1 MEGQYKLK
9 WLNGLLAGRE
19 LVLPPGELCLGAGE
33 ADIAVTF
40 ETDGEA
46 VLCVDDD
53 GVHIRSALPVWVEGA
68 RWDLAQRL
76 PLHAS
81 IDLGGQAFVLGLAG
95 DAIASRTVPERASR
109 VRGRGRASPI
119 RWRLSCLAA
128 LCFALGAIVLLYPRT
143 SPPPDASNAI
153 STDMRQWETVPG
165 VRVATNPDGVVVL
178 SGYCAHSSDIDAL
191 RRRLTEAGRLVRDD
205 TVCADTLLASVRDVL
220 LANGYRDA
228 GVEPGKR
235 EGMVVIHGDFAAD
248 ARWRST
254 AAQLAAIPGL
264 RNWSISDD
272 RAQAFDALLR
282 MLAAKHLLDGVSLSV
297 SGSTLMASGRL
308 PPEQARAL
316 NETLAA
322 FNAGAPALRAQFHDL
337 PPAPPAPGLLP
348 AAIVS
353 LGGNVDS
360 PFVELANGMRLQR
373 GAVLPSGFVV
383 YALDDAYLTLRKGQQ
398 LIAVPL
404 GL

>member
-19 LVLPPGELCLGAGE
+19 LLLPAGELCLGAGE
-33 ADIAVTF
+33 ADVAVAF

-53 GVHIRSALPVWVEGA
+53 GVHIRSALPVWVEGT

-76 PLHAS
+76 PLHAPV
-81 IDLGGQAFVLGLAG
+81 DLGGQAFVLGLAA
-95 DAIASRTVPERASR
+95 DTIVSRSVPERASR
-109 VRGRGRASPI
+109 ARGRASPV

-128 LCFALGAIVLLYPRT
+128 SCAALGAVVLLYPQTARQ
-143 SPPPDASNAI
+143 PDAANA
-153 STDMRQWETVPG
+153 SRTDMRQWETVPG
-165 VRVATNPDGVVVL
+165 VHVATNPDGVVVL
-178 SGYCAHSSDIDAL
+178 SGYCARSADIDAL
-191 RRRLTEAGRLVRDD
+191 RRRLTASGRLVRDD
-205 TVCADTLLASVRDVL
+205 TVCTDTLLASVREVL
-220 LANGYRDA
+220 LSNGYRDA
-228 GVEPGKR
+228 GVEPGN
-235 EGMVVIHGDFAAD
+235 GDGTAVIHGDFAAD

-254 AAQLAAIPGL
+254 AAQLAAVPGL
-264 RNWSISDD
+264 RGWSISDD

-282 MLAAKHLLDGVSLSV
+282 TLAARHLLDGVSLSV

-308 PPEQARAL
+308 PPGTVRAL
-316 NETLAA
+316 NDTLAA

-337 PPAPPAPGLLP
+337 PPAPPAAGLLP

-383 YALDDAYLTLRKGQQ
+383 YALDDAYLALRKGQQ